1 MSFSFKHY
9 AFAVTALAGIYSAQI
24 SVGFIGGDH
33 AQRTIAQID
42 EQVVLSA
49 ENIEAEI
56 AKRSES
62 KIAKIEAIKA
72 DIERI
77 GEISDSK
84 ELKELLA
91 NHREDL
97 KFQIESYD
105 LFKKNVETFIAA
117 QTDDFDVSAIEA
129 SMIKLS
135 EEQLQLVSSYD
146 AKKFEEAIVIA
157 KDKEEE
163 ARDQKI
169 SSLEQMLCQQ
179 KESLTALK
187 DELSAKLSELTELI
201 SSTDRKPEPTIY
213 DPGFAMPWAQMP
225 MPFQMMMNPF
235 SFMMGSQFGG
245 AEMSNPYQMG
255 MDPGFGLMDMSG
267 FGLGGNGYTQNNF
280 YGPTSFNAYNN
291 LSNFN
296 MSRGPSQAEK
306 PAHVPAANAFVPNV
320 DRTTVPEVSAT
331 LQ

>member
-1 MSFSFKHY
+1 MSFSIKHY

-24 SVGFIGGDH
+24 SVGFFSGDH

-56 AKRSES
+56 AKKSES
-62 KIAKIEAIKA
+62 KLAKIEAIKA
-72 DIERI
+72 ELEKISEV
-77 GEISDSK
+77 SDSK

-117 QTDDFDVSAIEA
+117 QADDFDVSAIEA

-146 AKKFEEAIVIA
+146 AKKFEEAIVVA
-157 KDKEEE
+157 KDKEEA

-267 FGLGGNGYTQNNF
+267 FGLGNSGYTQNNF
-280 YGPTSFNAYNN
+280 YGPTSFNA
-291 LSNFN
+291 FN
-296 MSRGPSQAEK
+296 YLNTMKREPSQAEK
-306 PAHVPAANAFVPNV
+306 PAHVPAANVFVPNV
-320 DRTTVPEVSAT
+320 NRTTVPEVSAT